1 MANGSVVDELV
12 VKLTLDASEY
22 KKADKEVDQVVTAT
36 EKKRAQDGDKSKK
49 RDVDALKRSKD
60 ATTAAKSLSTAMAGL
75 SRGVK
80 VLLGV
85 GGAGGL
91 VLAVAQLASMETG
104 LRRAAVATGMSNRE
118 MQAAGSAARRLGA
131 DAAGGAQAI
140 ADLAREQQ
148 QFNITG
154 QAPTMMALARIGV
167 RAGPNTSI
175 ADMLGQAQQIY
186 HGAAPG
192 QQKQIEA
199 TLSAQG
205 VSSDLIV
212 MIKSEKDA
220 RAEFAK
226 SYAESATENR
236 KALDAVT
243 DTLTTLAANAVS
255 FANTLAT
262 IAEPAIKSFG
272 DWVSAAAVKLSGFND
287 RMIAAGGG
295 VDGFIK
301 ALSDDAPKAAS
312 ELSRELRVLNEA
324 VDVVTYG
331 LDFLGAK
338 LRTAWEWLTGSKLGQ
353 AKDKGITPAL
363 QGPMW
368 DAIVAKAR
376 GYLGIANKTA
386 PAAPTAGQSAPA
398 SATSGQE
405 LMSKLTSRGLTVA
418 QAAAVASNVF
428 YESSYNPGAF
438 TGAAGG
444 TGAHGL
450 FQLRGKRADA
460 FKAKYGVMP
469 DKASADQQLD
479 FMFSDPTER
488 GLLNKSLGAGS
499 SAGAMGEA
507 FGNIFEA
514 PGKTVNMANRARL
527 ANQLAGAA
535 ATPAGAGATQAGT
548 TINMGTVNVS
558 ANNAQDFVGSIQ
570 RIAGPQNYNSGQ
582 R

>member
-1 MANGSVVDELV
+1 MAETVVDALV

-148 QFNITG
+148 QFNQG
-154 QAPTMMALARIGV
+154 GAAPTMMALAQMGV
-167 RAGPNTSI
+167 RVGTGVSI
-175 ADMLGQAQQIY
+175 PDMLAQAQQIY
-186 HGAAPG
+186 RAAAPG
-192 QQKQIEA
+192 QQTSMEA
-199 TLSAQG
+199 KASLMGMPA
-205 VSSDLIV
+205 DLIV
-212 MIKSEKDA
+212 MIKNKADA
-220 RAEFAK
+220 QAAFAK
-226 SYAESATENR
+226 SMNESSTEAS
-236 KALDAVT
+236 KAVADIT
-243 DTLTTLAANAVS
+243 ETLTSLSANAVS
-255 FANTLAT
+255 FANTLA
-262 IAEPAIKSFG
+262 ILAQPSVKEFG
-272 DWVSAAAVKLSGFND
+272 DWVSTIAVKLSAFND
-287 RMIAAGGG
+287 KLIAAGGG
-295 VDGFIK
+295 VDGFVKVLNDMFPHETAKVKTAVATAQKVTGQAAGYIDNGLAYVGK
-301 ALSDDAPKAAS
+301 ALNP
-312 ELSRELRVLNEA
+312 V
-324 VDVVTYG
+324 
-331 LDFLGAK
+331 
-338 LRTAWEWLTGSKLGQ
+338 RTAQ
-353 AKDKGITPAL
+353 DAL
-363 QGPMW
+363 FFGNMGKSIRAGA
-368 DAIVAKAR
+368 D
-376 GYLGIANKTA
+376 YLGLGGVWDYLAAGNKK
-386 PAAPTAGQSAPA
+386 PAAPTAGRSAPA
-398 SATSGQE
+398 AALTSE
-405 LMSKLTSRGLTVA
+405 TLMSKLTGRGLTVA
-418 QAAAVASNVF
+418 QAAAMASSAF
-428 YESSYNPGAF
+428 FESTNNPAAF
-438 TGAAGG
+438 TAAGGG

-450 FQLRGKRADA
+450 FQLRGDRADA

-469 DKASADQQLD
+469 EAASTDQQLD
-479 FMFSDPTER
+479 FIFSNPAELAR
-488 GLLNKSLGAGS
+488 MHKAFAGGGGAG
-499 SAGAMGEA
+499 ALGVA